1 MQDSAAG
8 DLSGMQEADLLRHKL
23 HSRDVQLRQAR
34 QQIRQ
39 LEQLRSFQLL
49 EGRRM
54 AFRQLG
60 DLQLLYSSAREM
72 EWSAEAMEF
81 HLGII
86 LEPLTGGSG
95 GIGNLVNTLN
105 SLCDNA
111 LVHLQDDLPSLS
123 EPEFRLYCYMAA
135 GLDDDQII
143 LLLGLDG
150 PERLYSLRYRLR
162 RRLRNLQC
170 PRREIYL
177 RLIRCEPPGTPL

>member
-1 MQDSAAG
+1 
-8 DLSGMQEADLLRHKL
+8 MQEADLLRHKL

-49 EGRRM
+49 EGRRL

-60 DLQLLYSSAREM
+60 DLRLLCVSAREM
-72 EWSAEAMEF
+72 AWSAEALEF

-86 LEPLTGGSG
+86 LEPLTGGSD

-105 SLCDNA
+105 GLCDNA
-111 LVHLQDDLPSLS
+111 LVHLMDDLPSLS
-123 EPEFRLYCYMAA
+123 GPEFRLYCYMAA
-135 GLDDDQII
+135 GLDDEQII
-143 LLLGLDG
+143 NLLDLDG
-150 PERLYSLRYRLR
+150 PQRLYSLRYRLR
-162 RRLRNLQC
+162 RRLRNLQS

-177 RLIRCEPPGTPL
+177 SLIRYEPPGTPL